1 MSKIID
7 LSSQFEFKQ
16 RMNRE
21 GIPMESQNILMQAYM
36 EMCACGE

>member
-7 LSSQFEFKQ
+7 MQREFEFKQ

-21 GIPMESQNILMQAYM
+21 EIPMESQNILMQAYM